1 MFLNLLIIIILVLI
15 FKLLLNIIKII
26 AKIYLDEIRNL

>member
-15 FKLLLNIIKII
+15 FELLLNIIKII